1 MCPHFAVH
9 DERDKCRRHTIFAG
23 ELLYESLFSETFTV
37 ADAAISRAMG
47 RGQQVV
53 DDLLQLMS
61 VDEAVET

>member
-1 MCPHFAVH
+1 MVEF
-9 DERDKCRRHTIFAG
+9 
-23 ELLYESLFSETFTV
+23 LFSETFT
-37 ADAAISRAMG
+37 ASDAAISRAMG